1 MSQAKVD
8 ARKAYK
14 KNRKEILAK
23 EKAKA
28 SVRKAIAYIAML
40 AILIAVG
47 YSFYLKMQPKQEAST
62 ETFYYLTQ
70 QDAYG
75 ILNPSL
81 PTGTK

>member
-28 SVRKAIAYIAML
+28 SVRKAVAYIAML

-47 YSFYLKMQPKQEAST
+47 YSFYLKMQPKPEAST

-81 PTGTK
+81 PTGTD